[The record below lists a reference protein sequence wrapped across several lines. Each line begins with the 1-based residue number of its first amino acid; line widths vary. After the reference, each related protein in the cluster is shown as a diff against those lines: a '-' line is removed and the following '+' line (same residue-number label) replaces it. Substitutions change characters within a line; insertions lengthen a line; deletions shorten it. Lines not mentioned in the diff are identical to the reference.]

1 MNLKRLLTVSK
12 PGLRARQVLGVSA
25 IYASLIIIVLAFC
38 VVRARLIAKNAADTS
53 EAAVFTNQPF
63 FSLTTNRTFA
73 PGERARLSASYRA
86 IDHLDFRVYQVKDPL
101 KFFKQL
107 DNPHQMGED
116 EKEQLS
122 NSYRSRLA
130 LLERTHSLK
139 SSLYAS
145 IKDYVRRQLQRDHR
159 EKFNQKFRQPAG
171 PSRTPLNIA
180 DYARVPL
187 LNSNQL
193 VSAWRENLPTTADY
207 DQQIINLG
215 ERKPGVYLV
224 EAVNENLRA
233 YSIAVVTELTMVQK
247 TT

>member
-1 MNLKRLLTVSK
+1 MSKAASRGKQLLRVST
-12 PGLRARQVLGVSA
+12 
-25 IYASLIIIVLAFC
+25 IYALLIVTVLAFS
-38 VVRARLIAKNAADTS
+38 VVRARLMAKNTDDTS
-53 EAAVFTNQPF
+53 EAPLFTNQPF

-73 PGERARLSASYRA
+73 PGERARLSASYRGV
-86 IDHLDFRVYQVKDPL
+86 DHLDFRVYQVKDPL

-122 NSYRSRLA
+122 SSYRSRLA

-171 PSRTPLNIA
+171 PSRTPLNSTPTQSRRGFV
-180 DYARVPL
+180 AR
-187 LNSNQL
+187 S
-193 VSAWRENLPTTADY
+193 R
-207 DQQIINLG
+207 
-215 ERKPGVYLV
+215 
-224 EAVNENLRA
+224 
-233 YSIAVVTELTMVQK
+233 
-247 TT
+247 